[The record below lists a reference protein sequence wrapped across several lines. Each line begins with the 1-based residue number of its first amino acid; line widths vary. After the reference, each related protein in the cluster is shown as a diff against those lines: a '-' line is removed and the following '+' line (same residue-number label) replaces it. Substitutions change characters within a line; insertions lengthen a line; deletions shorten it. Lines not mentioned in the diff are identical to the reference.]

1 MPVPR
6 AVFDATTRRANVVSE
21 MSPENPLLFP
31 DRITSPTREPPA
43 GRPVRAFPP
52 PPILI
57 AATPERLPLNSTLPP
72 VAAIKK
78 LVPTPA
84 VRLMARFPEKT
95 EALAVAPPIITSP
108 VKASAAPSAVPAMTT
123 FRPTV
128 KPPSV
133 TNIDGN
139 APLAWSPTRMVLVA
153 LPSAPAAPDGAL
165 PPTNRPP
172 GPTRTWPVK
181 ELAVLLNRILLPLL
195 PPPPIATTGADPEI
209 TPVQRAVPLLA
220 AFKNTLAPS
229 EFSTLSPEN
238 LTSRAS
244 KVPIVTAF
252 APVVAPTLKPRANVP
267 LPKAVTI
274 RVVVT
279 PESVSWIAEVPV
291 PRALALPA
299 RSKFSCPTATETGPL
314 NVLAVF
320 DNRNAKPPVLT
331 IPPVPVMRPAHTVCA
346 LAALTVIVRSSVSVP
361 ERRAAVPLRVS
372 VADPAPASAKRTL
385 RLRLAPV
392 PISSSTFQLLARV
405 AALPTSTSLVALP
418 RAPATP
424 GAAEIPALAAVA
436 VGLRPTNKT
445 PRSTIVEP
453 V

>member
-1 MPVPR
+1 M
-6 AVFDATTRRANVVSE
+6 
-21 MSPENPLLFP
+21 
-31 DRITSPTREPPA
+31 
-43 GRPVRAFPP
+43 
-52 PPILI
+52 
-57 AATPERLPLNSTLPP
+57 
-72 VAAIKK
+72 
-78 LVPTPA
+78 
-84 VRLMARFPEKT
+84 
-95 EALAVAPPIITSP
+95 
-108 VKASAAPSAVPAMTT
+108 
-123 FRPTV
+123 
-128 KPPSV
+128 
-133 TNIDGN
+133 
-139 APLAWSPTRMVLVA
+139 
-153 LPSAPAAPDGAL
+153 
-165 PPTNRPP
+165 
-172 GPTRTWPVK
+172 
-181 ELAVLLNRILLPLL
+181 
-195 PPPPIATTGADPEI
+195 
-209 TPVQRAVPLLA
+209 PLLA

-229 EFSTLSPEN
+229 EFSALSPEN
-238 LTSRAS
+238 LTSRVS

-252 APVVAPTLKPRANVP
+252 VVVATTLKPRANVP
-267 LPKAVTI
+267 LPMTVTV
-274 RVVVT
+274 RAVVT
-279 PESVSWIAEVPV
+279 PESVSWIADVPV

-299 RSKFSCPTATETGPL
+299 RSKFRPPAATETGPL

-418 RAPATP
+418 SAPATP
-424 GAAEIPALAAVA
+424 GAAEIPALAAVL

-445 PRSTIVEP
+445 PRSTVVEP